1 MSRYLSDALLI
12 TGSSLHELA
21 HNGDLVIIDIQQA
34 CVVLQ
39 TIIDGLVQH
48 HGDIE
53 LNKIS
58 PTAMHQINNA
68 NTWLL
73 GHAEESAERAERRRN
88 EQKTI
93 KIHKTA
99 N

>member
-39 TIIDGLVQH
+39 AIIDGLVQH

-73 GHAEESAERAERRRN
+73 GHAQESADKKHGK
-88 EQKTI
+88 KTI
-93 KIHKTA
+93 QIHKTA